1 MSGTEFAVSKWNLA
15 ICSFCPSFGS
25 VHHLCL
31 SVSLLVLNKMFV
43 MRGNPYRVQTSS
55 DECHVFPGSNCLAMD
70 DVIAQLI
77 NSSVPVDDFQG
88 VIKSYARLPYD
99 ENAVSKLKQCFLDQP
114 EETLANVNVMV
125 VIIHFPF
132 FVLCCYV
139 FV

>member
-1 MSGTEFAVSKWNLA
+1 
-15 ICSFCPSFGS
+15 
-25 VHHLCL
+25 
-31 SVSLLVLNKMFV
+31 

-99 ENAVSKLKQCFLDQP
+99 EKAVAKVKECYLAQS
-114 EETLANVNVMV
+114 EETLDNYQVMM
-125 VIIHFPF
+125 VITHFPF
-132 FVLCCYV
+132 FVLYNYIFEWCTHIFIYHI
-139 FV
+139 

>member
-1 MSGTEFAVSKWNLA
+1 
-15 ICSFCPSFGS
+15 
-25 VHHLCL
+25 
-31 SVSLLVLNKMFV
+31 
-43 MRGNPYRVQTSS
+43 
-55 DECHVFPGSNCLAMD
+55 MD

-114 EETLANVNVMV
+114 EETLVNVNVMV